1 MNDRLFLSQEELAEL
16 TGYSLAA
23 WQRKWLD
30 AHGYRYEKSAIGRPI
45 VLKAYV
51 TAKLSGGEP
60 VAGAKMNLDA
70 LRKRA

>member
-1 MNDRLFLSQEELAEL
+1 MFLTSEELTEL

-30 AHGYRYEKSAIGRPI
+30 AHGYRYEKSAVGRPV

-51 TAKLSGGEP
+51 TAKLSGAEQ